1 MTFKN
6 IKDEFPIFKNKVKG
20 KSLVYLDSANSSQKP
35 KSVIDA
41 VSQFYSNE
49 FANVGRGIY
58 TLAINASEKYENT
71 RTNIKKFIGAN
82 SNYEI
87 IFTKNATES
96 LNLVASC
103 FGSKFIK
110 KDDEIIITELEHHAN
125 YVPWHFLRKKIGAV
139 IKFLPIDLN
148 GNLKIEELESLI
160 TSKTKIISVTHMS
173 NVTGTISPLE
183 QIVSIAKKHNI
194 PVCVDGTQ
202 GAAHLDVD
210 LEKLDCDFYVFSGH
224 KMYGPT
230 GVGLLALKY
239 KWLESFEP
247 FLGGGGMIDYVSKK
261 DIAYAKGVWKMEAGT
276 MPTAEVIALNESV
289 NFINKL
295 GKNKII
301 SHEANLTKYAL
312 EKLNNNNSVKIVAQP
327 NQQGG
332 VFSFN
337 IDKIHSHDVSTILDQ
352 EGIAVRGGHHCCQVL
367 HEVLK
372 INSSVRVSFGVY
384 NTEEDI
390 DLLCEGI
397 KKCQKI
403 FQK

>member
-35 KSVIDA
+35 RSVIDA

-312 EKLNNNNSVKIVAQP
+312 EKLNNNNSVKIVARP

>member
-210 LEKLDCDFYVFSGH
+210 LEKLDIDFYVFSGH

-312 EKLNNNNSVKIVAQP
+312 EKLNNNNSVKIVARP

>member
-20 KSLVYLDSANSSQKP
+20 KNLVYLDSANSSQKP

-125 YVPWHFLRKKIGAV
+125 YVPWHFLRKKIGAL

>member
-20 KSLVYLDSANSSQKP
+20 KNLVYLDSANSSQKP
-35 KSVIDA
+35 KSVINA

-295 GKNKII
+295 GKDKII

-312 EKLNNNNSVKIVAQP
+312 EKLKNNNSVKIVAQP